1 MDNDKAKPMII
12 NLTITEA
19 LTLRNYL
26 GAITLGEIRTGDDA
40 VSLRKSFK
48 KLEMVL
54 KGGLEK

>member
-1 MDNDKAKPMII
+1 MDTTKENNKIV
-12 NLTITEA
+12 NLTTIEA
-19 LTLRNYL
+19 ITLRNYL

-54 KGGLEK
+54 KEDK